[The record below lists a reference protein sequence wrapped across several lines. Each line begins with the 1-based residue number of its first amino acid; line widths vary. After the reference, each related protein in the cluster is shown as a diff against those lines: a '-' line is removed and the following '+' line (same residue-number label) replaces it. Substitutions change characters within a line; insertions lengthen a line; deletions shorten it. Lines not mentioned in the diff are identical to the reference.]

1 MKSVL
6 KKYQLMLAFAAV
18 LAVSAASPAAPAG
31 PSAHMATTVPAA
43 APADDLPALPK
54 ARSVTTG
61 TLPNGVSY
69 YIVTNPAC
77 KGSADVALV
86 QKVGTGDE
94 QSADKGY
101 VTVHTRGGLTS
112 LKHFTACSPFE
123 FLKKNA
129 IFPSGSG
136 YARITPDATVY
147 RFENIRRELHPEAVD
162 STLLFVF
169 DLIAMDGGRMG
180 EAYSPAN
187 QAIIVAGDV
196 DAEAIKGKM
205 NMLSMLIS
213 RKGGQKKTAAYAWEE
228 TGGPAVKAVHSW
240 TENRVSAEYRS
251 PRTPEGQ
258 MATVLPLMTS
268 RYAASLGI
276 VLKRRLATALTAK
289 GVPFSGIDFAYESG
303 ADKAGDEL
311 VRISVDGAP
320 GRLEEVAAV
329 MSEVLSG
336 LDSNGVSP
344 DEYGDMDSELELR
357 YTASLG
363 DAVVENTRHVDKCV
377 SAFLYGSS
385 LASAQDKLNFFK
397 GRMIDP
403 AVPAG
408 LFNDFVSALLD
419 KSRNLTLTCE
429 TMTDSATGD
438 RIRTAFEE
446 AWGKGKAAAPVHFAA
461 DTASLQKAS
470 GKIKLKL
477 ENPEPLFGGK
487 VWTFSNGMKVVYKKI
502 PGNGYFNWSWIMKTG
517 ASGARYLGDGSQPYM
532 AGLLRTFKVA
542 GMSGENF
549 SRMLLANGID
559 MTAKVSSSETEL
571 SGTARAD
578 RASLLVKALIS
589 VAEDRTT
596 DRAAYEDYRRGRL
609 VELEKGR
616 GIRVRLDSIM
626 DGGAGGAGILDDK
639 LQDRAMN
646 FYDDVFSRTGDGVL
660 IIAGDIDEAR
670 LQKALVRNL
679 GALRIEKAYSSRA
692 KTQDNGI
699 TGRET
704 MSVWGWTPAV
714 GMKMKAGF
722 SFDAE
727 SYMAARI
734 AAMSARNAAAS
745 GVASLGWSLDSGS
758 DISMFP
764 EECLTLYLIS
774 GRADPSGVPASMDVE
789 TSSEKVLEA
798 MRSAIWSVARDGV
811 SEAELPRYRSALEDD
826 FSSRLQEP
834 EFICRMLALRYVYGK
849 DLVSDYK
856 KKIAS
861 VTAAQVKEI
870 LSDLPKGGVAEYVV
884 KAPFR
889 EFTEVPV
896 RDAYTLDI
904 KPVKPAENL
913 LRYPYDGYSVPA
925 DTIRLD
931 SLVNLPVLHFENDTT
946 NSFVA
951 IPMEKPAEAEESVK
965 EEDGEEPDNGRAEQP
980 LTVAGA
986 ISPETDQAE
995 EAVL

>member
-1 MKSVL
+1 MKFVSKTRL
-6 KKYQLMLAFAAV
+6 PAFLLALTATMYAPAAV
-18 LAVSAASPAAPAG
+18 PSVPVDLPASMATTMPYAAPAE
-31 PSAHMATTVPAA
+31 
-43 APADDLPALPK
+43 DLPALPK
-54 ARSVTTG
+54 SGSVTVG
-61 TLPNGVSY
+61 VLPNGVNY
-69 YIVTNPAC
+69 YIVTTPAC

-86 QKVGTGDE
+86 QKAGTGDE
-94 QSADKGY
+94 QAADKGY

-129 IFPSGSG
+129 IFPSESG
-136 YARITPDATVY
+136 YARISSDATVY
-147 RFENIRRELHPEAVD
+147 RFENIRRDMYPEAVD

-169 DLIAMDGGRMG
+169 DLIDMGGDRIG
-180 EAYSPAN
+180 ELYSPAN

-196 DAEAIKGKM
+196 DADAIKGKM

-213 RKGGQKKTAAYAWEE
+213 RKGGQKKTVSYEWKDSE
-228 TGGPAVKAVHSW
+228 GPVVKAVHSW
-240 TENRVSAEYRS
+240 TENRISAEYRS
-251 PRTPEGQ
+251 PRIPEGQ

-276 VLKRRLATALTAK
+276 VLKRRLATALTEK
-289 GVPFSGIDFAYESG
+289 GIPFSDIAFNYESG
-303 ADKAGDEL
+303 ADKSGDEL
-311 VRISVDGAP
+311 VRVSVDGAP
-320 GRLEEVAAV
+320 GRLEETAAV
-329 MSEVLSG
+329 MAEVLSR
-336 LDSNGVSP
+336 LDSDGVSP
-344 DEYGDMDSELELR
+344 GEYGDMESELELR

-363 DAVVENTRHVDKCV
+363 DAVIENTRHVDRCV
-377 SAFLYGSS
+377 SAFLYGAS
-385 LASAQDKLNFFK
+385 LADGKDELNFFK

-403 AVPAG
+403 AVPAR

-429 TMTDSATGD
+429 TMTDAGTED
-438 RIRTAFEE
+438 RILSAFEN
-446 AWGKGKAAAPVHFAA
+446 AWGRGKPAATVHFAA
-461 DTASLQKAS
+461 DTTSLQRSA

-487 VWTFSNGMKVVYKKI
+487 VWTFSNGMKVVYKKL
-502 PGNGYFNWSWIMKTG
+502 PGNGYFNYSWIMKTG
-517 ASGARYLGDGSQPYM
+517 VSGARYLGDGSQPYM

-559 MTAKVSSSETEL
+559 MTPKVSSSETEL

-589 VAEDRTT
+589 IAEDRST
-596 DRAAYEDYRRGRL
+596 DRAAYEDFRRGRL

-616 GIRVRLDSIM
+616 GAKVRLDSIM
-626 DGGAGGAGILDDK
+626 DGGNGGAKILDDR

-660 IIAGDIDEAR
+660 IIVGDIDEAR
-670 LQKALVRNL
+670 LQKALMRNL
-679 GALRIEKAYSSRA
+679 GALKIEKAYSSRA
-692 KTQDNGI
+692 RTQDKGI
-699 TGRET
+699 SGRET
-704 MSVWGWTPAV
+704 MSIWGWTPTA
-714 GMKMKAGF
+714 GMKLKSGF
-722 SFDAE
+722 SFGAD

-734 AAMSARNAAAS
+734 AAMSAREETAS
-745 GVASLGWSLDSGS
+745 KVSSMGWNLECDA

-774 GRADPSGVPASMDVE
+774 GRAVPSGMPASMDVE

-798 MRSAIWSVARDGV
+798 MRSAIRSAARNGV
-811 SEAELPRYRSALEDD
+811 SESGLARFRNALEDD

-834 EFICRMLALRYVYGK
+834 DFICRMLALRYVYGK

-861 VTAAQVKEI
+861 VTAAQVREI

-884 KAPFR
+884 EAPFR
-889 EFTEVPV
+889 EFSEVPV
-896 RDAYTLDI
+896 RDAYTLAI
-904 KPVKPAENL
+904 KPVKPAEGRL
-913 LRYPYDGYSVPA
+913 YYPYDGSSVPT

-946 NSFVA
+946 NSFRAV
-951 IPMEKPAEAEESVK
+951 PMEKPAGTEEAGKEDEDSGEEGSGNGNDAAAVTD
-965 EEDGEEPDNGRAEQP
+965 EDGEEADMPA
-980 LTVAGA
+980 
-986 ISPETDQAE
+986 
-995 EAVL
+995 